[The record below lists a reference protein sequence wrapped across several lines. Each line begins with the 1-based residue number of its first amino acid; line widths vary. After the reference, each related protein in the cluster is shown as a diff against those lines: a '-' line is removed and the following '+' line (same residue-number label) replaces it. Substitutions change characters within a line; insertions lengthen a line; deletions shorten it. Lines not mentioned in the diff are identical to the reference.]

1 MKKTKTNQVFQA
13 RQGDVFIIGTADVP
27 DGAKRTKRDA
37 GRVVLA
43 YGEVTGHAH
52 AIADKGAVLFDAG
65 SAGRFLKVSKR
76 VVLRHE
82 EHAKIEL
89 PSGNYRV
96 VIQRE
101 YQPGEL
107 PRQVLD

>member
-1 MKKTKTNQVFQA
+1 MAKKQIQF
-13 RQGDVFIIGTADVP
+13 RQGDVFIIRDERDIPKA
-27 DGAKRTKRDA
+27 AKRVKRDK

-52 AIADKGAVLFDAG
+52 AIADAGAALFDGG

-76 VVLRHE
+76 VELRHE

-101 YQPGEL
+101 YVPGEL

>member
-1 MKKTKTNQVFQA
+1 MKKLPFQA
-13 RQGDVFIIGTADVP
+13 RQGDVFIVAVEEMASS
-27 DGAKRTKRDA
+27 AKRVRRDK

-52 AIADKGAVLFDAG
+52 AIKDLGAVLFDAG
-65 SAGRFLKVSKR
+65 QAGRFLRTRKPVT
-76 VVLRHE
+76 LYHE
-82 EHAKIEL
+82 EHSKIEL
-89 PSGNYRV
+89 PGGTYRV

-101 YQPGEL
+101 YAPGEL

>member
-1 MKKTKTNQVFQA
+1 MSKRFQV
-13 RQGDVFIIGTADVP
+13 RQGDVYIISC
-27 DGAKRTKRDA
+27 DGIPAPAKRVKRDK

-52 AIADKGAVLFDAG
+52 AIHDQGAVLFDAG
-65 SAGRFLKVSKR
+65 DAGRFLKVTKR
-76 VVLRHE
+76 VVLKHE
-82 EHAKIEL
+82 EHSKIEL
-89 PSGNYRV
+89 PGGNYRV

-101 YQPGEL
+101 YAPGEL